1 MTSTG
6 FAVRAE
12 DAHRLPPAYTPDAA
26 GALVLDEPGGADSAY
41 ARAPAFPAANGGLVS
56 TLQDYLLFARVLRAG
71 GVHEERRLM
80 SEAALR
86 RMTSNQLTREERAAS
101 PAAEVFLGA
110 SGWGLGV
117 GVAPDSRFGWAGYGT
132 GYGTSVSVHPDTG
145 RIVLLATQRMPP
157 STTLISDVDAVSHPG
172 AAEQKR

>member
-1 MTSTG
+1 
-6 FAVRAE
+6 
-12 DAHRLPPAYTPDAA
+12 
-26 GALVLDEPGGADSAY
+26 
-41 ARAPAFPAANGGLVS
+41 
-56 TLQDYLLFARVLRAG
+56 
-71 GVHEERRLM
+71 M
-80 SEAALR
+80 SEAAVR

-110 SGWGLGV
+110 SGWGPGV
-117 GVAPDSRFGWAGYGT
+117 GVAPDGRFGWA